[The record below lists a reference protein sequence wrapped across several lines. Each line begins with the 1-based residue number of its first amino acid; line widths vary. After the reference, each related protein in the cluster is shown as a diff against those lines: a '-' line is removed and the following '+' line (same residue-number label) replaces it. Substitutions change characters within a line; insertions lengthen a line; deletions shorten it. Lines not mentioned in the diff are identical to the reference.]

1 MHSVSAISSP
11 RRGLVAVHQE
21 ALMQASRY
29 RELAKRYQPSQVERK
44 WARRWAD
51 EPFRAGHDSTKEPF
65 CIVIPPP
72 NVTGNLH
79 LGHAFDNAIID
90 TLIRFR
96 RMQGYE
102 ALFQPGTDHAGIS
115 TQIQVER
122 ALEEEGLS
130 RQAIGREAFLERV
143 WAWKEKYGSII
154 LEQLQRLGISADWS
168 RTRFTL
174 DEGLSRAVRRQFVEL
189 YHRGLVYRGKRIV
202 NWDPAAQ
209 TTLSDLEVEREE
221 RPGKLYT
228 LAYPLDGGEGEAIEI
243 ATVRPE
249 TIFAD
254 VALAVHPEDDR
265 YRSLV
270 GKKVRI
276 PLTDRWIPVITD
288 EAVEMDFGTGA
299 LKITPAHDPL
309 DFEIGER
316 HHLEKP
322 SVIDLRAKLVG
333 ELVPPPFRGLDRF
346 EARRAVVAALGEVGA
361 LRAERDYLIP
371 LGISQ
376 RTNEPVEP
384 IISLQWFYDTDEIA
398 KRVLWALDD
407 GEIRVF
413 PERYAKVNRDWL
425 ENLRHWNIS
434 RQLWWGHRIPAW
446 YDQQGNIYVPDPDD
460 PDLDPPDDPR
470 YRTLELTRDPDVFDT
485 WFSSNLWP
493 FSTLGW
499 PDTEDPFYRKF
510 YPTSVLV
517 TGYDILFFWVARMEM
532 AGYQFTDQRPF
543 SHVFLHGLVLDE
555 QGQKMSKSKG
565 NGIDPLEVIDDYG
578 ADALRFAMTYASTG
592 GQDIRWDR
600 RRVEMGRNFNNKL
613 WNAARLAFMNL
624 AGAVDAGPPESL
636 ADRWMMSRLQGAV
649 EEITNH
655 LESYDL
661 GLANRRAYDF
671 VWSEFCDW
679 YLEAAKPALRA
690 GDARSRYVLRW
701 VLESILK
708 LLHPLIP
715 FITSELYQAMGAE
728 QQLGWAD
735 WPRVDKGLL
744 DEQAE
749 QEFGH
754 LQDAVTAVRNLRGD
768 ANVAPTR
775 AVDVFV
781 EGKAATVIEANKAIF
796 EALARATLLPNAVPG
811 ASLSRVIPDLTLY
824 LPLEGL
830 IEVSAWLTRQEKRL
844 AELRIAREK
853 SARKLANEK
862 FIANAPAAVVA
873 EEKRRLAE
881 AEQLMEGIEVS
892 LARLER

>member
-1 MHSVSAISSP
+1 
-11 RRGLVAVHQE
+11 
-21 ALMQASRY
+21 
-29 RELAKRYQPSQVERK
+29 
-44 WARRWAD
+44 
-51 EPFRAGHDSTKEPF
+51 
-65 CIVIPPP
+65 
-72 NVTGNLH
+72 
-79 LGHAFDNAIID
+79 
-90 TLIRFR
+90 
-96 RMQGYE
+96 
-102 ALFQPGTDHAGIS
+102 
-115 TQIQVER
+115 
-122 ALEEEGLS
+122 
-130 RQAIGREAFLERV
+130 
-143 WAWKEKYGSII
+143 
-154 LEQLQRLGISADWS
+154 
-168 RTRFTL
+168 
-174 DEGLSRAVRRQFVEL
+174 
-189 YHRGLVYRGKRIV
+189 
-202 NWDPAAQ
+202 
-209 TTLSDLEVEREE
+209 
-221 RPGKLYT
+221 
-228 LAYPLDGGEGEAIEI
+228 
-243 ATVRPE
+243 
-249 TIFAD
+249 
-254 VALAVHPEDDR
+254 
-265 YRSLV
+265 
-270 GKKVRI
+270 
-276 PLTDRWIPVITD
+276 
-288 EAVEMDFGTGA
+288 
-299 LKITPAHDPL
+299 
-309 DFEIGER
+309 
-316 HHLEKP
+316 
-322 SVIDLRAKLVG
+322 
-333 ELVPPPFRGLDRF
+333 
-346 EARRAVVAALGEVGA
+346 
-361 LRAERDYLIP
+361 
-371 LGISQ
+371 
-376 RTNEPVEP
+376 
-384 IISLQWFYDTDEIA
+384 
-398 KRVLWALDD
+398 
-407 GEIRVF
+407 
-413 PERYAKVNRDWL
+413 
-425 ENLRHWNIS
+425 
-434 RQLWWGHRIPAW
+434 
-446 YDQQGNIYVPDPDD
+446 
-460 PDLDPPDDPR
+460 
-470 YRTLELTRDPDVFDT
+470 
-485 WFSSNLWP
+485 
-493 FSTLGW
+493 
-499 PDTEDPFYRKF
+499 
-510 YPTSVLV
+510 
-517 TGYDILFFWVARMEM
+517 
-532 AGYQFTDQRPF
+532 
-543 SHVFLHGLVLDE
+543 VLDE
-555 QGQKMSKSKG
+555 QGRKMSKSKG